1 MTWDKLQKPYTG
13 LHWWYRLL
21 TGRKYTYPVIEQD
34 GYKIYWKY
42 LKEPI
47 IKDGKRIDV
56 KVECKLLNALSQIN
70 FKILDIRSKFK
81 KIFIR

>member
-42 LKEPI
+42 LKEPQ
-47 IKDGKRIDV
+47 
-56 KVECKLLNALSQIN
+56 LS
-70 FKILDIRSKFK
+70 
-81 KIFIR
+81 